1 MTNDERKHVRAV
13 MTRMLNRQPLSLEQL
28 QDELEHLA
36 PPNVIAEQMR
46 ALVRADIIVGVGGSK
61 GNGYKSDQA
70 MYETWSNAVARL
82 KDQPARLPRRCHT
95 VRNPRRVA

>member
-13 MTRMLNRQPLSLEQL
+13 MTRMLGRQSLSLEQL
-28 QDELEHLA
+28 QDELAHLA
-36 PPNVIAEQMR
+36 APNVIAEQMR
-46 ALVRADIIVGVGGSK
+46 ALVRADIIVGVGGS
-61 GNGYKSDQA
+61 NGYRGEPA
-70 MYETWSNAVARL
+70 TYETWSNAVARL

>member
-13 MTRMLNRQPLSLEQL
+13 MTRMLNRQPLTLEQL

-36 PPNVIAEQMR
+36 APNVIAEQMR
-46 ALVRADIIVGVGGSK
+46 ALVKADIIVGVGGS
-61 GNGYKSDQA
+61 NGYKGEPA
-70 MYETWSNAVARL
+70 TYETWSNAVARL
-82 KDQPARLPRRCHT
+82 KDQPGRLPRRCHA

>member
-13 MTRMLNRQPLSLEQL
+13 MTRMLNRQALSLEQL

-36 PPNVIAEQMR
+36 APNVIAEQMR
-46 ALVRADIIVGVGGSK
+46 ALVRADIIGGVGGS
-61 GNGYKSDQA
+61 NGYKGQA
-70 MYETWSNAVARL
+70 ATYETWSNVVARL
-82 KDQPARLPRRCHT
+82 KDRPARLPRRCHA

>member
-13 MTRMLNRQPLSLEQL
+13 MTRMLNRQALSLEQL

-36 PPNVIAEQMR
+36 PANIVAQQVQT
-46 ALVRADIIVGVGGSK
+46 LVRNDVIVGVGGSNYR
-61 GNGYKSDQA
+61 GGQPA
-70 MYETWSNAVARL
+70 MYETWSNVIARL
-82 KDQPARLPRRCHT
+82 KDQPAPSPRRCHT

>member
-13 MTRMLNRQPLSLEQL
+13 MTRMLNRQPLTLEQL

-36 PPNVIAEQMR
+36 APNVIAEQMR
-46 ALVRADIIVGVGGSK
+46 ALVKADIIVGVGGS
-61 GNGYKSDQA
+61 NGYRGEPA
-70 MYETWSNAVARL
+70 TYETWSNAVARL
-82 KDQPARLPRRCHT
+82 KDQPARLPRRCHA

>member
-13 MTRMLNRQPLSLEQL
+13 MTRMLKRQSLSLEQL

-36 PPNVIAEQMR
+36 PANVIAEQVR
-46 ALVRADIIVGVGGSK
+46 ALVKADIIVGVGGSNGYK
-61 GNGYKSDQA
+61 GNGA
-70 MYETWSNAVARL
+70 TYETWSNVIARL
-82 KDQPARLPRRCHT
+82 KDQPAPSPRRCHT

>member
-82 KDQPARLPRRCHT
+82 KDQPAPSPRRCHT

>member
-13 MTRMLNRQPLSLEQL
+13 MTRMLNRQALSLEHL

-36 PPNVIAEQMR
+36 APNVIAEQMR
-46 ALVRADIIVGVGGSK
+46 ALVRADIIVGVGGS
-61 GNGYKSDQA
+61 NGYRGEPA
-70 MYETWSNAVARL
+70 TYETWSNAVARL
-82 KDQPARLPRRCHT
+82 KDQPARLPRRCHA

>member
-13 MTRMLNRQPLSLEQL
+13 MTRMLRRQPLSLEQL

-36 PPNVIAEQMR
+36 PANIVAQQVQ
-46 ALVRADIIVGVGGSK
+46 ALVRNDVIVGVGGSNYR
-61 GNGYKSDQA
+61 GGQPA
-70 MYETWSNAVARL
+70 MYETWSNVIARL
-82 KDQPARLPRRCHT
+82 KDQPAPSPRRCHT

>member
-13 MTRMLNRQPLSLEQL
+13 MTRMLNRQALSLEQL

-36 PPNVIAEQMR
+36 APNVIAEQMR
-46 ALVRADIIVGVGGSK
+46 ALVKADIIVGVGGS
-61 GNGYKSDQA
+61 NGYKGEPA
-70 MYETWSNAVARL
+70 TYETWSNAVARL
-82 KDQPARLPRRCHT
+82 KDRPARLPRRCHN

>member
-13 MTRMLNRQPLSLEQL
+13 MTRMLNRQALTLEQL

-46 ALVRADIIVGVGGSK
+46 ALVRADIIVGVGGS
-61 GNGYKSDQA
+61 NGYRGEPA
-70 MYETWSNAVARL
+70 TYETWSNAVARL
-82 KDQPARLPRRCHT
+82 KDRPAPSPRRCHN

>member
-13 MTRMLNRQPLSLEQL
+13 MTRMLNRQPLTLEQL

-36 PPNVIAEQMR
+36 APNVIAEQMR
-46 ALVRADIIVGVGGSK
+46 ALVRADIIVGVGGS
-61 GNGYKSDQA
+61 NGYRGEPA
-70 MYETWSNAVARL
+70 TYETWSNAVARL
-82 KDQPARLPRRCHT
+82 KDQPAPLPRRCHA

>member
-13 MTRMLNRQPLSLEQL
+13 MTRMLNRQSLTLEQM

-36 PPNVIAEQMR
+36 APNVIAEQMR
-46 ALVRADIIVGVGGSK
+46 ALVKADIIVGVGGS
-61 GNGYKSDQA
+61 NGYKGEPA
-70 MYETWSNAVARL
+70 TYETWSNAVARL
-82 KDQPARLPRRCHT
+82 KDQPARLPRRCHA

>member
-13 MTRMLNRQPLSLEQL
+13 MTRMLNRQALSLEQL

-36 PPNVIAEQMR
+36 APNVIAEQMR
-46 ALVRADIIVGVGGSK
+46 ALVKADIIVGVGGS
-61 GNGYKSDQA
+61 NGYKGEPA
-70 MYETWSNAVARL
+70 TYETWSNAVARL
-82 KDQPARLPRRCHT
+82 KDQPARLPRRCHA

>member
-13 MTRMLNRQPLSLEQL
+13 MTRMLKRQSLSLEQL

-36 PPNVIAEQMR
+36 PANVIAEQVR
-46 ALVRADIIVGVGGSK
+46 ALVKADIIVGVGGS
-61 GNGYKSDQA
+61 NGYRGEPA
-70 MYETWSNAVARL
+70 TYETWSNAVARL

>member
-1 MTNDERKHVRAV
+1 MTNEERKHVRAV
-13 MTRMLNRQPLSLEQL
+13 MTRMLNRQALSLEQL

-46 ALVRADIIVGVGGSK
+46 ALVRADIIVGVGGS
-61 GNGYKSDQA
+61 NGYKGQA
-70 MYETWSNAVARL
+70 ATYETWSNVVARL
-82 KDQPARLPRRCHT
+82 KDQPARLPRRCHA

>member
-13 MTRMLNRQPLSLEQL
+13 MTRMLNRQPLTLEQL

-36 PPNVIAEQMR
+36 APNVIAEQMR
-46 ALVRADIIVGVGGSK
+46 ALVKADIIVGVGGS
-61 GNGYKSDQA
+61 NGYRGEPA
-70 MYETWSNAVARL
+70 TYETWSNAVARL
-82 KDQPARLPRRCHT
+82 KDQPPRLPRRCHN